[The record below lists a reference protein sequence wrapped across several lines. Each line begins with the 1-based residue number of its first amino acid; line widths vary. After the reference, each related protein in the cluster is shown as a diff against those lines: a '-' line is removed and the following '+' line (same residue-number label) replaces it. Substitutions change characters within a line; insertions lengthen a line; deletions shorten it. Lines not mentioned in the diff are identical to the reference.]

1 MPKFSFTKLVDID
14 RDRFFAI
21 STDYEKFT
29 EILPDYFKKLEI
41 IEKKGN
47 VTKIFETL
55 SFLGK
60 TVNVTTEHIVEKPDR
75 HTVKMLDGQ
84 AKGTVFDEKYE
95 KVGNKTK
102 VTIDVDFVLSG
113 GLKILGVFAKSKIEN
128 SMKMVLDEFAT
139 YAKNQSQ
146 C

>member
-1 MPKFSFTKLVDID
+1 MPKFSFTKLVNID
-14 RDRFFAI
+14 RDKFFAI

-29 EILPDYFKKLEI
+29 KILPEYFLELRI

-47 VTKIFETL
+47 MTTIFETL
-55 SFLGK
+55 RFLGK
-60 TVNVTTEHIVEKPDR
+60 TVNVTTEHIVENPDR
-75 HTVKMLDGQ
+75 HIVKMLDGQ
-84 AKGTVFDEKYE
+84 AKGTIFDETYE
-95 KVGNKTK
+95 KVGEQTK
-102 VTIDVDFVLSG
+102 VTIKVDFVLSG
-113 GLKILGVFAKSKIEN
+113 GLKILGVFAKNKIEN

>member
-29 EILPDYFKKLEI
+29 EILPDYFKELKI
-41 IEKKGN
+41 IEKNGN

-55 SFLGK
+55 NFLGK
-60 TVNVTTEHIVEKPDR
+60 TINVTTEHIVEKPDR

-95 KVGNKTK
+95 KVGEQTK
-102 VTIDVDFVLSG
+102 VTIKVDFVLSG
-113 GLKILGVFAKSKIEN
+113 ALKILGVFAKNKIEN
-128 SMKMVLDEFAT
+128 SMKMVLDEFAN
-139 YAKNQSQ
+139 YAKNHSQ

>member
-1 MPKFSFTKLVDID
+1 MPKFSFTKLVNID
-14 RDRFFAI
+14 RDKFFAI

-29 EILPDYFKKLEI
+29 KILPEYFLELKI
-41 IEKKGN
+41 VEREGN
-47 VTKIFETL
+47 VTIIFETL
-55 SFLGK
+55 KFLGK
-60 TVNVTTEHIVEKPDR
+60 TVNVTTEHVVEKPDR
-75 HTVKMLDGQ
+75 HIVKMLDGQ
-84 AKGTVFDEKYE
+84 AKGTVFDETYE
-95 KVGNKTK
+95 KVGEQTK
-102 VTIDVDFVLSG
+102 VTIKVDFVLSG